1 MKEFLHH
8 LFIPH
13 ESNNYRAKFLHHKTI
28 LNIILALF
36 ITQLVL
42 HTAMDKYPQVLGIA
56 TSFSA
61 QEMLLLT
68 NQKRQEQGVKPLI
81 LSSTLSQAAVFKAK
95 DMLAKNYW
103 AHTSP
108 DGTNPWYFFKQ
119 VDYDYLYAGEN
130 LARGFTTSS
139 DVVTAWMASKT
150 HKENMLSSNYHEVGY
165 AVVEGKLLGE
175 ETVLV
180 VELFGSTPETFAGQN
195 KKQTTAVLPQT
206 SIPVQQDIIASIFTN
221 SPIVNTSAASHF
233 VVIALLVGFITILI
247 LDTFIIWK
255 RKIIRVVGHNMD
267 HVLFLGV
274 VLLFI
279 VLFWKGVIL

>member
-1 MKEFLHH
+1 M
-8 LFIPH
+8 
-13 ESNNYRAKFLHHKTI
+13 
-28 LNIILALF
+28 
-36 ITQLVL
+36 
-42 HTAMDKYPQVLGIA
+42 
-56 TSFSA
+56 
-61 QEMLLLT
+61 
-68 NQKRQEQGVKPLI
+68 
-81 LSSTLSQAAVFKAK
+81 
-95 DMLAKNYW
+95 
-103 AHTSP
+103 
-108 DGTNPWYFFKQ
+108 
-119 VDYDYLYAGEN
+119 
-130 LARGFTTSS
+130 
-139 DVVTAWMASKT
+139 
-150 HKENMLSSNYHEVGY
+150 
-165 AVVEGKLLGE
+165 
-175 ETVLV
+175 LV